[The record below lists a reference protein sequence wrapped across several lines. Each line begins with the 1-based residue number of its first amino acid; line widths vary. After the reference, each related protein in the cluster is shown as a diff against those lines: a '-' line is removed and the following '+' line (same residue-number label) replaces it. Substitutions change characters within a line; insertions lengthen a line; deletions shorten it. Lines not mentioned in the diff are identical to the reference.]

1 MPRIVGEYRGNFPNF
16 PSFKSSP
23 TVDRMGH
30 FLDWTPVAI
39 HDRILKLV
47 GTNNAR
53 VFLSETASADE
64 EWVGAST
71 EYVLS
76 VFDCIRAL
84 KEWPPWMRPFVYR
97 FLPERA
103 AITRQWV
110 RGRRRVQA
118 CMQERT
124 MKGGILENPPSML
137 DHLSSGK
144 NSHMAD
150 DLEKQVLFQMTL
162 VAVGTVTTFASTVQA
177 VYDLVMHPE
186 YIPILRDEIELVPVD
201 ENGMFTKEAITAMQK
216 LDSFIKES
224 QRLAAADL
232 SKFRCISQGTRIRTD
247 TTKGTFQ
254 RAATAN
260 MTLPDGTFVPKGTKI
275 EANTYSIHHDEVY
288 YKNASTFDGLR
299 FYRQRQN
306 PGHENKHLYVSVG
319 RGDLSFGYGRHACP
333 GRYLGHLNIK
343 LVMAELLRKYD
354 LKAAGTQTPKS
365 QAFEAI
371 VSVIKVLQRYWI
383 QILIARRYRQTL
395 ILKF

>member
-1 MPRIVGEYRGNFPNF
+1 
-16 PSFKSSP
+16 
-23 TVDRMGH
+23 
-30 FLDWTPVAI
+30 
-39 HDRILKLV
+39 
-47 GTNNAR
+47 
-53 VFLSETASADE
+53 
-64 EWVGAST
+64 
-71 EYVLS
+71 
-76 VFDCIRAL
+76 
-84 KEWPPWMRPFVYR
+84 MRPFVYR

-371 VSVIKVLQRYWI
+371 VSPDADFK
-383 QILIARRYRQTL
+383 ILMRNREL
-395 ILKF
+395 